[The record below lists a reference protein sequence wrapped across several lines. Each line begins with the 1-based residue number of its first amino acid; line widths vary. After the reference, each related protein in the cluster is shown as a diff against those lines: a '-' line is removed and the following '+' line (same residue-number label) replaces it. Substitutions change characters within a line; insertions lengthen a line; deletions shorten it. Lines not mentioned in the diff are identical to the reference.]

1 MTFSKVVKS
10 EQLERLYEIE
20 QYSAKLKQEAEDILA
35 QAKSESAQIRQGAYD
50 QGLAEANQI
59 SMQLI
64 EQTYS
69 QIDSFL
75 QHTQEKL
82 FDVVKDILVKLG
94 VSSENKSL
102 LTNLI
107 RQELKLLYV
116 EGDFNIYT
124 HSQNLDRLAEELSQ
138 MNMVKFY
145 ADDSLSVTEC
155 LLQTKLFNLR
165 ISIDDLLNRVFKL
178 LVLQ

>member
-20 QYSAKLKQEAEDILA
+20 QYSAKLKQEADDILA
-35 QAKSESAQIRQGAYD
+35 QAKSEAAQVRQDARD

-59 SMQLI
+59 STKLI

-69 QIDSFL
+69 QIDNFL
-75 QHTQEKL
+75 QQVQEKL
-82 FDVVKDILVKLG
+82 FDLVKDILVKLG
-94 VSSENKSL
+94 VGLENKSL

-124 HSQNLDRLAEELSQ
+124 HSQNLDKLADELSQ

-145 ADDSLSVTEC
+145 ADDSLNATEC

-165 ISIDDLLNRVFKL
+165 ISIDDLLNKIFKL
-178 LVLQ
+178 LITQ